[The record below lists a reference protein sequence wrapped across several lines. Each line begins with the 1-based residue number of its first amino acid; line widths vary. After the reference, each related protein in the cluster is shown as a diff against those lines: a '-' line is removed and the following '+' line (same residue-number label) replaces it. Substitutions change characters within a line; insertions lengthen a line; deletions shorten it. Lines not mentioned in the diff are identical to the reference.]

1 MTPERWRQITGI
13 FHGAVAISD
22 SAARDAYL
30 HDACSDDPLLRE
42 EIDSLLAA
50 HVDPTSSID
59 APQLHD
65 FDATNRLA
73 LGTTLGPYCTE
84 DLLGAGGMGEVYRAR
99 DTRLGRTVALKILP
113 THLRSNPQLLARFER
128 EARTIAGLNHPYICT
143 LHDVGRHEGIDFLV
157 MEYVEGE
164 TLSSRLRRGRL
175 SVEEAVRFT
184 REVAEALAAAHAK
197 GIIHRDIKPSNI
209 IVSSGGHVKV
219 VDFGLARGTTLFD
232 GAETTRDGPTEPGVR
247 VGTPRY
253 MSPEQAL
260 GQPLDPRTDI
270 FSLGVV
276 LFESLTGEL
285 PFEGTTRYAYLQNLL
300 AGRVKSVAELR
311 AEVSDSL
318 RAVLARC
325 LERDAPKRLD
335 SAFWLAAELDGIE
348 RGRRG
353 PVSWRLAR
361 WAMGA
366 GVAAAGVWMVA
377 TSIPLSPTG
386 SPTGADVAQ
395 LRRFTTSAGEESDSH
410 FSPDGT
416 WVSFIATEGGRR
428 HLFAQQLDGG
438 ERRPVTLPAGV
449 LQNHVWSPDQKAY
462 ACLIWQDPVWTVQ
475 VVPTYFGGD
484 VPLQTVLTPQIQRA
498 AKLLRWIGRA
508 VYLQVEESGRSLTL
522 QRLDL
527 DRNRFEPLNGP
538 WNDMTVRAFD
548 VRPDG
553 LQVVWSAATGSQR
566 DDLWVASINGGV
578 ATPLTGADDESR
590 KRLPLWNGLGTTVI
604 YQSNRGGQVDLWE
617 LVTKSR
623 QSFRRSS
630 DPGIE
635 RPESTLKDGSITYQL
650 TSQKTALWIWNVQD
664 GKGRQVGDEGLSDFA
679 PSVSRNG
686 RLQLVFQ
693 RSLPSPV
700 EGFLQMDSDIYLADV
715 TNPKARLERAKKVA
729 TGLAP
734 QLSPDAKYLAYL
746 QRGQNTPGQE
756 RLFVRNLNTSAV
768 DKLSSNL
775 LLPANDNFPVA
786 WIEQNMAWASP
797 EDLYFVERVDP
808 PEVWRLVHYRVGSA
822 PTPVASTETASRI
835 TDIYP
840 SSDGKIIAYLSRTDA
855 KETEGWTYKLHAVDL
870 ATGRDRV
877 VKDLGLQ
884 RGLRLRGWLRRDAA
898 LIITRFVAI
907 DANLTWTVELMVLH
921 PDGTLRQTDTI
932 DRVVSVSHLGSRQ
945 SDLYFTRSVD
955 GVGNLFA
962 YSIAA
967 RKSRQVSENSVRDVT
982 IGGATSL
989 GDEYVVG
996 IRHEQTRD
1004 IHILDARPPARR
1016 SSGSE

>member
-232 GAETTRDGPTEPGVR
+232 GAEDDTGWTNGAWRAGRHAQVYVAGAGARAAAGSSDG
-247 VGTPRY
+247 Y
-253 MSPEQAL
+253 
-260 GQPLDPRTDI
+260 
-270 FSLGVV
+270 
-276 LFESLTGEL
+276 
-285 PFEGTTRYAYLQNLL
+285 LL
-300 AGRVKSVAELR
+300 AGCGPLRVSRPASCR
-311 AEVSDSL
+311 S
-318 RAVLARC
+318 
-325 LERDAPKRLD
+325 
-335 SAFWLAAELDGIE
+335 
-348 RGRRG
+348 RGRPGTRICRISSPAESSRSRSSGRRCRTACGRFLPGVWNVTLPSGSIGPSGSRLSWMALNVAGSRG

-438 ERRPVTLPAGV
+438 EHRPVTLPAGV

-462 ACLIWQDPVWTVQ
+462 ACLIWRDPVWTVQ
-475 VVPTYFGGD
+475 VVPTS
-484 VPLQTVLTPQIQRA
+484 LA
-498 AKLLRWIGRA
+498 AM
-508 VYLQVEESGRSLTL
+508 
-522 QRLDL
+522 
-527 DRNRFEPLNGP
+527 FH
-538 WNDMTVRAFD
+538 F
-548 VRPDG
+548 RP
-553 LQVVWSAATGSQR
+553 S
-566 DDLWVASINGGV
+566 
-578 ATPLTGADDESR
+578 
-590 KRLPLWNGLGTTVI
+590 
-604 YQSNRGGQVDLWE
+604 
-617 LVTKSR
+617 
-623 QSFRRSS
+623 
-630 DPGIE
+630 
-635 RPESTLKDGSITYQL
+635 
-650 TSQKTALWIWNVQD
+650 
-664 GKGRQVGDEGLSDFA
+664 
-679 PSVSRNG
+679 
-686 RLQLVFQ
+686 
-693 RSLPSPV
+693 
-700 EGFLQMDSDIYLADV
+700 
-715 TNPKARLERAKKVA
+715 
-729 TGLAP
+729 
-734 QLSPDAKYLAYL
+734 
-746 QRGQNTPGQE
+746 
-756 RLFVRNLNTSAV
+756 
-768 DKLSSNL
+768 
-775 LLPANDNFPVA
+775 
-786 WIEQNMAWASP
+786 
-797 EDLYFVERVDP
+797 
-808 PEVWRLVHYRVGSA
+808 
-822 PTPVASTETASRI
+822 
-835 TDIYP
+835 
-840 SSDGKIIAYLSRTDA
+840 
-855 KETEGWTYKLHAVDL
+855 
-870 ATGRDRV
+870 
-877 VKDLGLQ
+877 
-884 RGLRLRGWLRRDAA
+884 
-898 LIITRFVAI
+898 
-907 DANLTWTVELMVLH
+907 
-921 PDGTLRQTDTI
+921 
-932 DRVVSVSHLGSRQ
+932 
-945 SDLYFTRSVD
+945 
-955 GVGNLFA
+955 
-962 YSIAA
+962 
-967 RKSRQVSENSVRDVT
+967 
-982 IGGATSL
+982 
-989 GDEYVVG
+989 
-996 IRHEQTRD
+996 
-1004 IHILDARPPARR
+1004 
-1016 SSGSE
+1016 